1 MVRLHLAIFAL
12 LAACGSSSTAIES
25 MPKAAPPEETPPTAK
40 EWELV
45 SDVPTR
51 LFGNADGVRLELVAV
66 RSPLDPSLKSRYLLR
81 ATGTQS
87 EFDGLV
93 IVVVRERYNK
103 VLSFRGQLRG
113 EPGWLLR
120 HFTGS
125 ANWSFRGYDST
136 HADDE
141 VLRPIDGTV
150 DGETLL
156 SLREEQRDSALREIE
171 PQTREAK
178 EKWQQRILDESMAEI
193 PGDCGRFRFSVDW
206 STVPDEAFERTSIS
220 ELFRAP
226 VVITKNF
233 CEQNPKQAKMVG
245 DSLSIVCTYSE
256 GHDKPGSRWSL
267 KENSDGGMTYVPGGD
282 TEGRFSGI
290 LQLLREKFDTK
301 RKVLRLGDQHFI
313 IEYKLDRAFVF
324 YGRGNSYWAGQM
336 SKDSDPRTF
345 SLPSGAVVGQ
355 LGRTKEGVWELNCG
369 GKVQALEELKKV
381 ERDAIL
387 KNATF
392 EAEAKW
398 KREPYFLSRDSHGT
412 YYYVDR
418 YQREFGGKRYR
429 VFVGRRGQLK
439 ITKLKRLVE
448 DSEGTLF
455 STEKGDLRLVVNSG
469 DRSAVWIRGRKET
482 PLTPV
487 KVRAN
492 LRLIYDELGVYYG
505 DELGF
510 VCE

>member
-1 MVRLHLAIFAL
+1 MVRLRLAILAL
-12 LAACGSSSTAIES
+12 LAACGSSGTAIQSVPRVATAES
-25 MPKAAPPEETPPTAK
+25 ILPTAK

-45 SDVPTR
+45 SDIPTR

-66 RSPLDPSLKSRYLLR
+66 RSLSEPSLKGRYLLR

-87 EFDGLV
+87 KFDGLV
-93 IVVVRERYNK
+93 VVVVRERYNK

-125 ANWSFRGYDST
+125 ENWSFRGYDSS
-136 HADDE
+136 HNDDE
-141 VLRPIDGTV
+141 VLRPIDDTF

-156 SLREEQRDSALREIE
+156 SLREEQRGSAIREVE
-171 PQTREAK
+171 PDTREAK
-178 EKWQQRILDESMAEI
+178 EKWQQHILDESMAEI

-206 STVPDEAFERTSIS
+206 STVPDEAFDLTSVS

-245 DSLSIVCTYSE
+245 DSLSIVCTYSA
-256 GHDKPGSRWSL
+256 GYDKPGSQWTL
-267 KENSDGGMTYVPGGD
+267 KENSDGGMTYTPGGD
-282 TEGRFSGI
+282 VEGQYSGI
-290 LQLLREKFDTK
+290 LQLLRKKFDTE
-301 RKVLRLGDQHFI
+301 RKVLRLGNQHFI
-313 IEYKLDRAFVF
+313 IDYKLESALAF
-324 YGRGNSYWAGQM
+324 YGRGNTYWAGGT
-336 SKDSDPRTF
+336 SSDFDPREF

-355 LGRTKEGVWELNCG
+355 LGRTKESVWELNCG
-369 GKVQALEELKKV
+369 GKVQALEELGKA
-381 ERDAIL
+381 ERDAAL

-392 EAEAKW
+392 ESEAKW

-418 YQREFGGKRYR
+418 YRREFGGKRYR

-455 STEKGDLRLVVNSG
+455 STERGDLRLIVNSG

-482 PLTPV
+482 ALTPV

-492 LRLIYDELGVYYG
+492 LGLIYDELGVYYG

-510 VCE
+510 ACE